1 MKTYT
6 LNSQRA
12 FRPQRPTRNGGPLSR
27 EQKARLSIEFK
38 EAWDQNGRCDEDG
51 HDISADDYRRH
62 WVQEA
67 TGKAGLTAC
76 TGDDY
81 LLCLAKA
88 KELKG
93 ETGEAVNAHMAHA
106 TEDKRIAFHAVT
118 GALKGRPLA
127 YAEGIARRMFR
138 GLTLGELSAK
148 QLYSVQYALI
158 GHSKK

>member
-1 MKTYT
+1 MPRQYT
-6 LNSQRA
+6 LNTQRA

-38 EAWDQNGRCDEDG
+38 EAWEQTGRCDEDG

-62 WVQEA
+62 WVKEA

-106 TEDKRIAFHAVT
+106 TEDTRVAMFGVKR
-118 GALKGRPLA
+118 ALGNKPIT
-127 YAEGIARRMFR
+127 YAEAIARRMYR
-138 GLTLGELSAK
+138 GLTLAQLSAN
-148 QLYSVQYALI
+148 QLHNVEHAIL
-158 GHSKK
+158 KNK